1 MFISFVEPANTLDN
15 IPTTQTQSPELLDS
29 SSSESD
35 ESESDSEGVV
45 EEGTDEN
52 IVLIGEVEWQLEDFL
67 YFVMYKLTNKKC
79 S

>member
-1 MFISFVEPANTLDN
+1 MEPANTLDN